1 MQTLFMKLRIYRCL
15 YQVWKHDDLVG
26 MLCFGREPVAEF
38 TWSQERNRVISR
50 IQADTVQDTIK
61 RLVEFSL
68 SLVYLI
74 YLYVMHSSFHKLLN

>member
-1 MQTLFMKLRIYRCL
+1 
-15 YQVWKHDDLVG
+15 
-26 MLCFGREPVAEF
+26 MLNFS
-38 TWSQERNRVISR
+38 WSQERNRVISR